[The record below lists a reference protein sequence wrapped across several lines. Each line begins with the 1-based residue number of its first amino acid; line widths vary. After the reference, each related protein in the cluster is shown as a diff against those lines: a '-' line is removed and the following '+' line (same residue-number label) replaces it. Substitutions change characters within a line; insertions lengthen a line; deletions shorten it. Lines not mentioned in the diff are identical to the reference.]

1 MRQHLLARKVNPPM
15 ITEQKFAALT
25 VRLWRLYQRLDRQS
39 TRLGDISVE
48 NAQKERLPIAR
59 VKLAR
64 RAHFALQNTSA
75 KIHAVLQELQPP
87 LFL

>member
-1 MRQHLLARKVNPPM
+1 M

-25 VRLWRLYQRLDRQS
+25 VKLWRLYQRLEKQS
-39 TRLGDISVE
+39 ARLGNISVE
-48 NAQKERLPIAR
+48 NAQQERLRTSR

-64 RAHFALQNTSA
+64 RAYVALQSTTA
-75 KIHAVLQELQPP
+75 QIHAVLRELQPP